1 MVRDTDTSESVTN
14 QLIGIGSRD
23 AKASDKI
30 SSKASNHP
38 TFHKH
43 LVNGSMILVEIAVM
57 VKTSMVFERSEI
69 LWISS
74 NDVIC
79 VEAER
84 GLRPTSSTQ
93 EFGQRLSQRQRGRW
107 GIQRRRRR
115 RRRRRRGVWEAVASP
130 SLWGAAVDTEPTMI
144 QCKDR
149 SRISNQGCNCAVHI
163 FAILQIFAVHI
174 FA

>member
-1 MVRDTDTSESVTN
+1 
-14 QLIGIGSRD
+14 
-23 AKASDKI
+23 
-30 SSKASNHP
+30 
-38 TFHKH
+38 
-43 LVNGSMILVEIAVM
+43 MILVEIAFM
-57 VKTSMVFERSEI
+57 VKKSIVFERSEI
-69 LWISS
+69 LWISLK
-74 NDVIC
+74 DVIC

-107 GIQRRRRR
+107 GIQRRS

-144 QCKDR
+144 QCKDG
-149 SRISNQGCNCAVHI
+149 SCISNQRCNRAVPI
-163 FAILQIFAVHI
+163 FAILHIFAVHI